1 MISSGRLRDMDKAK
15 LIHARDN
22 HSWVCRCLSNIF
34 LRLCSEG
41 TVVVSSGR
49 AFQMETTLS
58 ENVKAYLE
66 FHSLIFDL
74 LGVAPIGVMMTS

>member
-1 MISSGRLRDMDKAK
+1 M
-15 LIHARDN
+15 
-22 HSWVCRCLSNIF
+22 
-34 LRLCSEG
+34 
-41 TVVVSSGR
+41 VVSSGR

-58 ENVKAYLE
+58 ENVKAYME